1 MEISV
6 AFKFDIFKSCLWCAC
21 FNYSPEVTLES
32 RLEYL
37 ARAIMSAKSCNLRVA
52 GSGEGEFL
60 HELEEKLEVARI
72 QMQVYQ
78 ALVNLKTVNPSSRIA
93 QALAA
98 LDSRLLDVTT
108 VRDFYILC

>member
-1 MEISV
+1 M
-6 AFKFDIFKSCLWCAC
+6 
-21 FNYSPEVTLES
+21 TLES

-37 ARAIMSAKSCNLRVA
+37 ARAIMSAKSCNLRIA

-78 ALVNLKTVNPSSRIA
+78 ALVNLKAVNPSSRIA

-108 VRDFYILC
+108 VRDFLNFVLNLYLYAIISLIWIQYC